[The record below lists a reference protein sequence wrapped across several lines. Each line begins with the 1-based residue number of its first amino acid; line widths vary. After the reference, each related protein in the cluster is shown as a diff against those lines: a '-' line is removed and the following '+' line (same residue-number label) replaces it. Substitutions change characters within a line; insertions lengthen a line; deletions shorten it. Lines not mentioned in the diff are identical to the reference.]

1 MPHSPAAGILSVASM
16 HAYATL
22 PTAVQPHEFSV
33 EYGPPPE
40 RIAELFVEP
49 VLPKNGSYR
58 LSDRPGLGLTLDER
72 VFDQLLG
79 A

>member
-1 MPHSPAAGILSVASM
+1 MQAE
-16 HAYATL
+16 TL
-22 PTAVQPHEFSV
+22 FEKIKTL
-33 EYGPPPE
+33 PPE